1 MALGKRL
8 ETARLARKMSQ
19 SDLAVKVNT
28 LLSEDEKQLTQ
39 QNINALE
46 SRDSNK
52 TEHAYY
58 MAIAL
63 DVSLVWLL
71 TGRGSMEV
79 SKDATISALLPG
91 LDVTNLEKLSAED
104 RAFLAG
110 KIDSEV
116 EKALARSATGA
127 SSGKGLPPQP
137 VHAPMSAHS

>member
-19 SDLAVKVNT
+19 SDLAVKVNA

-71 TGRGSMEV
+71 TGRGSMDV
-79 SKDATISALLPG
+79 SRDATIGALLPG

-116 EKALARSATGA
+116 EKALAKSATGA
-127 SSGKGLPPQP
+127 SSGKGQSPLPVP
-137 VHAPMSAHS
+137 APLSAHS